1 MAEKEKK
8 RPDTPLAETPYY
20 NMDSSVLQDNLKKI
34 QEESNKRREA
44 AYAQR
49 KAVSEKRKAV
59 SEKRKGG
66 QSGGS
71 LQGLN
76 TSLGGRIVK

>member
-20 NMDSSVLQDNLKKI
+20 NMDSSLLQENLKKI
-34 QEESNKRREA
+34 QEESNKRRES

-49 KAVSEKRKAV
+49 KAVSEKRKA
-59 SEKRKGG
+59 SSNKRGG

-76 TSLGGRIVK
+76 TSLGGKIVR

>member
-1 MAEKEKK
+1 M
-8 RPDTPLAETPYY
+8 AETPYY

-34 QEESNKRREA
+34 QEESNKRREV

-49 KAVSEKRKAV
+49 KAVSEKRKA
-59 SEKRKGG
+59 SSNKRGG

>member
-49 KAVSEKRKAV
+49 KAVSEKRK
-59 SEKRKGG
+59 GG